1 MDDSN
6 IEKLIEDLKDSDW
19 SVRFTAAGALKE
31 IKDPSCVPALCEA
44 LKDSV
49 SDVRRWAAL
58 ALASIGIPAVPALI
72 EALKDSKSDVRK
84 WAAWALGEIK
94 DPSAVAVLCEA
105 LKDSEVCI
113 QNKAADAL
121 VRIGVPAVP
130 ALSEALKDSDSDVR
144 WRVAVA
150 LGWIGDSKTL
160 PRKILA
166 SSRLTAQKRI
176 EALDAL
182 RKARRGAF
190 TTRLFSFPETRNLC
204 ESVLLEE
211 DLDARTGAQAVLDWM
226 NGDKNLLRAS
236 QPDASKEGKELL
248 RAASGVPDIEPS
260 SLLRASDKPVKEP
273 GLPIAKT

>member
-6 IEKLIEDLKDSDW
+6 IEKLIKELKGSRLDDRLSATKALE
-19 SVRFTAAGALKE
+19 SIGYTA
-31 IKDPSCVPALCEA
+31 VPALCEA
-44 LKDSV
+44 LKDSDE
-49 SDVRRWAAL
+49 DVRGLAA
-58 ALASIGIPAVPALI
+58 
-72 EALKDSKSDVRK
+72 D
-84 WAAWALGEIK
+84 ALGGIK
-94 DPSAVAVLCEA
+94 DPSAVPALCET
-105 LKDSEVCI
+105 
-113 QNKAADAL
+113 
-121 VRIGVPAVP
+121 
-130 ALSEALKDSDSDVR
+130 LKDSDSDVR
-144 WRVAVA
+144 ENAKQA

-166 SSRLTAQKRI
+166 CSRLTAQKRI

-182 RKARRGAF
+182 RKARKGAF
-190 TTRLFSFPETRNLC
+190 STRLFSFPETRKLC